1 VINIGISRDKPY
13 GRSVVKPFYL
23 KNNASLSMV
32 TLSRFLQGI
41 LIDFFRGVIFILFNE
56 VFM

>member
-1 VINIGISRDKPY
+1 
-13 GRSVVKPFYL
+13 
-23 KNNASLSMV
+23 MV
-32 TLSRFLQGI
+32 TLNRFLQGI